1 MPTPPAWRSSWD
13 SALRSQRGPTARYVQ
28 LATVRSDGR
37 PANRTVVFRGF
48 WGPDDHRM
56 LFVTDSRSSKV
67 TQGSVT
73 PWGEVCAW
81 WAKPRVQLRVLGR
94 LRFVGWEGPDE
105 ALLRKRHELWAR
117 LSSGARQSWRWPFPG
132 NPRDGAAMF
141 QRATEGV
148 ESLEPEPTFVLVVFE
163 PTRVDELHLRPS
175 PHRRWF
181 HEDQDGWRRW
191 EVNP

>member
-1 MPTPPAWRSSWD
+1 MRT
-13 SALRSQRGPTARYVQ
+13 QRGPTARYVQ

-48 WGPDDHRM
+48 WGPDDHRL
-56 LFVTDSRSSKV
+56 LFATDSRSSKV

-81 WAKPRVQLRVLGR
+81 WAQPRVQLRVLGR
-94 LRFVGWEGPDE
+94 LRFVGWEGPE
-105 ALLRKRHELWAR
+105 PELLERRAQQWRALRP
-117 LSSGARQSWRWPFPG
+117 GARASWRWPFPG
-132 NPRDGAAMF
+132 NARAGDALFPAPRAELHDVQAPP
-141 QRATEGV
+141 
-148 ESLEPEPTFVLVVFE
+148 EPEPTFVLVLLDPV
-163 PTRVDELHLRPS
+163 RVDELHLKPT

-181 HEDQDGWRRW
+181 HERDETWRRR